1 MVISKNSKK
10 LKNPKTVFTDTEVG
24 VLLEDVNAK
33 FDLVVEQLGSITE
46 NVTEIKGDINIL
58 KEDMGMLQV
67 DVGILKGTV
76 TVLKEDVSEIKFDL
90 KKKPSY
96 DDFSKLE
103 RRVTRLESKR
113 IQ

>member
-1 MVISKNSKK
+1 M
-10 LKNPKTVFTDTEVG
+10 FTDTEVG

-46 NVTEIKGDINIL
+46 NVTEIKGDIN
-58 KEDMGMLQV
+58 
-67 DVGILKGTV
+67 ILKGTV